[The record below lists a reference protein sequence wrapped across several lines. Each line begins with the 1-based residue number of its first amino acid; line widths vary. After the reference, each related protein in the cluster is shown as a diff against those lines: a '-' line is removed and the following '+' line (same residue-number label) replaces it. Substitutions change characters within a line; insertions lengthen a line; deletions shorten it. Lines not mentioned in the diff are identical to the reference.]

1 MTKLLMHRFAPPPHR
16 QAGLTP
22 LQTAKTAE
30 LKLALLGKGA
40 NPNVADFA
48 SLRVLLTITEPGP
61 THNVD
66 WIGFGPDGYLYMA
79 KGDGGNNTGGVFAQ
93 DIESLLGKI
102 LRLDPCDDDFPADP
116 DRNYAIPAD
125 NPFVGVAG
133 RDAESRTITLGDHLS
148 HLVIHGYLHLLG
160 HDHME
165 DTEAR
170 QMEDMERRALAT
182 LGIAD
187 PYLPQS

>member
-1 MTKLLMHRFAPPPHR
+1 MTVILDLRVEADGWTAAIPSLDSVCDR
-16 QAGLTP
+16 ALAAACSLTG
-22 LQTAKTAE
+22 KSGE
-30 LKLALLGKGA
+30 IALLLTDDEEMHQLNRDWRGKDK
-40 NPNVADFA
+40 PTD
-48 SLRVLLTITEPGP
+48 VL
-61 THNVD
+61 
-66 WIGFGPDGYLYMA
+66 
-79 KGDGGNNTGGVFAQ
+79 
-93 DIESLLGKI
+93 S
-102 LRLDPCDDDFPADP
+102 FPADP
-116 DRNYAIPAD
+116 MEAPFLGDIAIGL
-125 NPFVGVAG
+125 GVAG
-133 RDAESRTITLGDHLS
+133 RDAESRAITLRDHLS